1 MLLGGTHGSTDI
13 SRSTVYKK
21 CKTEPSGS
29 AVSKK
34 KKKEGRGRLQ
44 RTTSSWSTQCVRDRM
59 ERSRTCQHR
68 FKFCMAA
75 CKSDGRSG
83 SFKV

>member
-13 SRSTVYKK
+13 SRSTVYQK

-34 KKKEGRGRLQ
+34 RKRRGGADCRGRPVHGLLSVYV
-44 RTTSSWSTQCVRDRM
+44 TEWNGHVRVNI
-59 ERSRTCQHR
+59 
-68 FKFCMAA
+68 
-75 CKSDGRSG
+75 G
-83 SFKV
+83 